1 MSQKSNK
8 KKVAIMFTDIANFTQ
23 MMSVNEKSS
32 LDFLDTKKDEL
43 RKLVKIYKGKYVK
56 DIGDGTLTYFPTP
69 SNALDCA
76 LKLHYALSD
85 FDKLEIRVGIHYGE
99 MISVKG
105 DIYGDSVK
113 IASS

>member
-43 RKLVKIYKGKYVK
+43 RKLVKIYKGKYV
-56 DIGDGTLTYFPTP
+56 T
-69 SNALDCA
+69 
-76 LKLHYALSD
+76 
-85 FDKLEIRVGIHYGE
+85 
-99 MISVKG
+99 
-105 DIYGDSVK
+105 
-113 IASS
+113 